1 MVSEQWTFDTG
12 PRHMSPG
19 IMQVEV
25 VRRLPRED
33 AARLDLHRD
42 RGKFETN
49 GLCMIGLSL
58 P

>member
-1 MVSEQWTFDTG
+1 
-12 PRHMSPG
+12 MSPG